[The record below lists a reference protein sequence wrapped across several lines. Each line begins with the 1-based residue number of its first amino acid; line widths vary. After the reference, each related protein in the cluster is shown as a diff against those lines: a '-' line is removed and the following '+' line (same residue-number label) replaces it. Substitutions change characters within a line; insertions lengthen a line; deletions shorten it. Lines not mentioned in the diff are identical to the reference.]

1 MAQENTPT
9 SPTNTLLEPLDGLY
23 YALYGNGGYV
33 SEQGL
38 KDISMIPLSEITKYD
53 MTDSVQIMFDVRT
66 FNKKLGIIKDASNIN
81 IMDTSFNMNTNKF
94 PNDSISISANDFIA
108 GVTSPIQVISVGKC
122 RTLYSDFITYINDY
136 FGYANGFST
145 LFNLSNIVDINSGVF
160 DSQAFIHIIN
170 GKTLN
175 TDTGEYINDLSGS
188 ITVSYINNILN
199 YMIYG
204 NPFNNRPNE
213 SNNENIY
220 NTYLQQGFLE
230 DDLIFIP
237 LGLTITLN
245 LKINNNNINLNNLG
259 YNNISSLNNS
269 YNYTNGYFSSNTVT
283 TKTDIKR
290 IVKAPLLIKLMNLS

>member
-1 MAQENTPT
+1 MAQTPT
-9 SPTNTLLEPLDGLY
+9 TLFEPLDGLY
-23 YALYGNGGYV
+23 YALYGNGGFV

-38 KDISMIPLSEITKYD
+38 KDISMIPLSEITRYD
-53 MTDSVQIMFDVRT
+53 MTDSVQIVFDVRT
-66 FNKKLGIIKDASNIN
+66 FNKKLGIIKDVSNIN
-81 IMDTSFNMNTNKF
+81 IVDTSFNMNTKKF
-94 PNDSISISANDFIA
+94 PNDNIHISANDFIA
-108 GVTSPIQVISVGKC
+108 GVTSPLQVISVGKC
-122 RTLYSDFITYINDY
+122 RTLYSDFITYVNDY

-160 DSQAFIHIIN
+160 DSQAFINIIN

-175 TDTGEYINDLSGS
+175 IDTGEYINDLSGS
-188 ITVSYINNILN
+188 ITISYINNILN
-199 YMIYG
+199 YMIYD

-220 NTYLQQGFLE
+220 DTYLQQGFLE

-269 YNYTNGYFSSNTVT
+269 CNYTNGYFSSNTVT
-283 TKTDIKR
+283 TETDIKR
-290 IVKAPLLIKLMNLS
+290 IVKAPLLIKLINLS